1 MPKIKISKESADQQK
16 NNVDFNELF
25 REYFKPLC
33 AYCQFKFGLDI
44 EEAKDNVHSGFI
56 NLLESDFIFS
66 SLYLI
71 FSASFFLSFSYFLIF
86 ASLILETLSSLTL
99 IH

>member
-33 AYCQFKFGLDI
+33 AYCQYKFGLAID
-44 EEAKDNVHSGFI
+44 EAKDNVHSGFM

-66 SLYLI
+66 SKFKY
-71 FSASFFLSFSYFLIF
+71 FRVYFF
-86 ASLILETLSSLTL
+86 
-99 IH
+99 

>member
-33 AYCQFKFGLDI
+33 AYCQYKFGLAID
-44 EEAKDNVHSGFI
+44 EA
-56 NLLESDFIFS
+56 
-66 SLYLI
+66 
-71 FSASFFLSFSYFLIF
+71 
-86 ASLILETLSSLTL
+86 
-99 IH
+99 